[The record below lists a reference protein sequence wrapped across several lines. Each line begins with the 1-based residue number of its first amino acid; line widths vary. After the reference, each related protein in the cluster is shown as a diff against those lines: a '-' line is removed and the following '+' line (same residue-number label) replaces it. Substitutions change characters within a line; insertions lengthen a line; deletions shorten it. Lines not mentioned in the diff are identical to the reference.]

1 MLIIFYFRTGDTGK
15 SSLFSGERRLKTDTI
30 FEALGA
36 TDELSSH
43 LGLAMEYATEN
54 QHG

>member
-1 MLIIFYFRTGDTGK
+1 LLTFFRTGDTGK
-15 SSLFSGERRLKTDTI
+15 SSLFSGERRLKNDVI

-36 TDELSSH
+36 TDELTSH

-54 QHG
+54 GHE